1 MAIVQKP
8 AERKP
13 KFENSSGIEIKRV
26 YTPADVADLDYMRD
40 LGFPGE
46 FPYTRGPQ
54 ATMYRARPWTIRMF
68 SGFGSAAETN
78 RRYHYLL
85 EHGQTGLSI
94 AFHLPTLL
102 GYDSDHPRA
111 KGEIGKCGAAIDSL
125 ADMETLLDGIP
136 LDQVSTSM
144 TINATAIVALCMYV
158 AVAEKQGVPA
168 SKLRGTVQ
176 NDILKEYIA
185 QKEWAFPIK
194 PSLRVV
200 VDMFEW
206 CASNMPEWNT
216 ISVSGYHI
224 REAGATAVQELA
236 FTLIDGLTY
245 VEEGVRRGLAVD
257 EFAPRLSFFWDLH
270 NDFFEEIAK
279 MRAARRIWAREMKRR
294 YNPCDPRSYTL
305 RAHMQTAGVT
315 LTAQQPLNN
324 VARVALQALAGV
336 LGGGQSM
343 HTNSFDE
350 TYALPAE
357 QAVTVALR
365 TQQILQAETGLT
377 NTIDPFAGSYY
388 LEKLT
393 NQMEEGF
400 DSYLERIEGMGGMVA
415 AIEAGFPQMEIADA
429 ASRYQALVDSGEQ
442 IIVGV
447 NGYVMPEDDPGI
459 PILEIDDSLEE
470 EQIARLQDL
479 RARRGKDYLRALE
492 SVRKAA
498 FGGANLVPPILEAVH
513 AYATVG
519 EIMDTL
525 REVFGEYRDP
535 GYF

>member
-1 MAIVQKP
+1 MD
-8 AERKP
+8 EP
-13 KFENSSGIEIKRV
+13 KLV
-26 YTPADVADLDYMRD
+26 YTEADLAGFDYMRD

-54 ATMYRARPWTIRMF
+54 ATMYRARPWTMRMF

-78 RRYHYLL
+78 ERFKYLL
-85 EHGQTGLSI
+85 RQGQTGLSV

-111 KGEIGKCGAAIDSL
+111 QGEVGKCGVAVDSL
-125 ADMETLLDGIP
+125 ADFETLFDGIR

-158 AVAEKQGVPA
+158 AVAEKQGISPG
-168 SKLRGTVQ
+168 KLRGTVQ

-200 VDMFEW
+200 VDTFEW
-206 CASNMPEWNT
+206 CASEMPEWNT
-216 ISVSGYHI
+216 VSVSGYHI

-245 VEEGVRRGLAVD
+245 VDEGVKRGLKVD
-257 EFAPRLSFFWDLH
+257 EFVPRLSFFWDIH
-270 NDFFEEIAK
+270 NNFFEEIAK
-279 MRAARRIWAREMKRR
+279 VRAARRIWAREIQKR
-294 YNPCDPRSYTL
+294 YSPKDSRSLML
-305 RAHMQTAGVT
+305 RAHLQTAGVT

-324 VARVALQALAGV
+324 IARVALQALAGV

-388 LEKLT
+388 VESLT
-393 NQMEEGF
+393 DQMEVGF
-400 DSYLERIEGMGGMVA
+400 YEYLERIDGMGGMVP

-429 ASRYQALVDSGEQ
+429 ASRTQAAVDSAEQ
-442 IIVGV
+442 VIVGV
-447 NGYVMPEDDPGI
+447 NGYMTEDEAPI
-459 PILEIDDSLEE
+459 PILEIDDAMERD
-470 EQIARLQDL
+470 QVARLRDL
-479 RARRGKDYLRALE
+479 RARRGKGYLRSLE
-492 SVRKAA
+492 AIRKAA
-498 FGGANLVPPILEAVH
+498 FGNANLVPPILDAVH

-525 REVFGEYRDP
+525 RDVFGEYRDP

>member
-1 MAIVQKP
+1 MD
-8 AERKP
+8 EP
-13 KFENSSGIEIKRV
+13 KLV
-26 YTPADVADLDYMRD
+26 YTPADLPGFDYMRD

-46 FPYTRGPQ
+46 FPYARGPQ
-54 ATMYRARPWTIRMF
+54 PTMYRARPWTMRMF

-78 RRYHYLL
+78 RRFKYLL
-85 EHGQTGLSI
+85 EQGQNGLSV
-94 AFHLPTLL
+94 AFDLPTLL

-111 KGEIGKCGAAIDSL
+111 RGEVGKCGVAIDSL
-125 ADMETLLDGIP
+125 ADMETLLDGIH

-144 TINATAIVALCMYV
+144 TINATAIVALCLYL
-158 AVAEKQGVPA
+158 AVAEKQGVPPA
-168 SKLRGTVQ
+168 RLRGTVQ

-200 VDMFEW
+200 IDTFEW

-245 VEEGVRRGLAVD
+245 VEEGVRRGLKVD
-257 EFAPRLSFFWDLH
+257 EFVPRLSFFWDIH
-270 NDFFEEIAK
+270 NNFFEEIAK
-279 MRAARRIWAREMKRR
+279 MRAARRIWAREMQRR
-294 YNPCDPRSYTL
+294 YAPHDARSLTL

-324 VARVALQALAGV
+324 IARVALQALAGV

-350 TYALPAE
+350 TYALPTE

-388 LEKLT
+388 VETLT
-393 NQMEEGF
+393 NQMEAGF
-400 DSYLERIEGMGGMVA
+400 YEYLERIEGMGGMVA
-415 AIEAGFPQMEIADA
+415 AIDAGFPQMEIADS
-429 ASRYQALVDSGEQ
+429 ASRTQAAVDAGEQ
-442 IIVGV
+442 VIVGV
-447 NGYVMPEDDPGI
+447 NGYTSQDEAPI
-459 PILEIDDSLEE
+459 PILEIGDAMER
-470 EQIARLQDL
+470 EQVARLQEL
-479 RARRGKDYLRALE
+479 RARRGKGYLRSLE
-492 SVRKAA
+492 AVRKAA
-498 FGGANLVPPILEAVH
+498 FGQANLVPPILDAVH

-525 REVFGEYRDP
+525 RDVFGEYRDP

>member
-1 MAIVQKP
+1 MANLEAARTFQ
-8 AERKP
+8 
-13 KFENSSGIEIKRV
+13 NSSGIDIQRI
-26 YTPADVADLDYMRD
+26 YTADDIGDLDYLRD

-46 FPYTRGPQ
+46 FPYTRGPHP
-54 ATMYRARPWTIRMF
+54 TMYRARPWTTRMF
-68 SGFGSAAETN
+68 SGFGSAADTN
-78 RRYHYLL
+78 KRYHYLL
-85 EHGQTGLSI
+85 EQGQTGLSV

-125 ADMETLLDGIP
+125 ADVETLFDGIP
-136 LDQVSTSM
+136 LDNVSTSM

-158 AVAEKQGVPA
+158 AVAEKQGVPS

-185 QKEWAFPIK
+185 QKEWAFPVQ
-194 PSLRVV
+194 PSLRIV
-200 VDMFEW
+200 VDTFEW
-206 CASNMPEWNT
+206 CASNMPDWNT

-245 VEEGVRRGLAVD
+245 VEEGVKRGLKVD
-257 EFAPRLSFFWDLH
+257 EFVPRLSFFWDLH
-270 NDFFEEIAK
+270 SDFFEEIAK
-279 MRAARRIWAREMKRR
+279 MRAARRIWAREMKER
-294 YNPCDPRSYTL
+294 YQPADPRSYTL

-324 VARVALQALAGV
+324 IARVALQALAGV

-343 HTNSFDE
+343 HTNSYDE

-377 NTIDPFAGSYY
+377 DTIDPFAGSYY
-388 LEKLT
+388 VEKLT
-393 NQMEEGF
+393 KQMEEGF
-400 DSYLERIEGMGGMVA
+400 YAYLQRIEALGGMVA

-429 ASRYQALVDSGEQ
+429 ASRHQARIDAGEQ

-447 NGYVMPEDDPGI
+447 NGYVAEDDDPGI
-459 PILEIDDSLEE
+459 PILEIDDSLEQQ
-470 EQIARLQDL
+470 QIGRLQDL
-479 RARRGKDYLRALE
+479 RARRGTGWKRALE
-492 SVRKAA
+492 DVRKAA

-525 REVFGEYRDP
+525 REVFGEYHDP